1 MIRTAKPILF
11 TGPMVRGLIR
21 EVQHPGTGKTQT
33 RRFPKEAVPEPP
45 CADNVVHLPP
55 RHARPYLDAYNKS
68 EWWCWWTRDDRPCE
82 QFNAGYAVGD
92 LLWVRETWRTAQCM
106 DALSPK
112 AIEKK
117 CAEAGYRKPWA
128 PVAFDADGQSDNWE
142 RNIWGDPGKVRQS
155 IFMPRWASRLTL
167 VVTGVKV
174 ERLQDISEADAAA
187 EGAECRDEVFDRRPG
202 WSMDWSRPHK
212 EPRDIALHS
221 ARFAFGNYWNELEAG
236 PRWNLKPESEEPWL
250 LNPWVVAVTFVP
262 HLVNVVAYLAKPA
275 TTDRELVHADSQ
287 G

>member
-1 MIRTAKPILF
+1 MSRAAKPILF
-11 TGPMVRGLIR
+11 NAPMVRGLIR

-45 CADNVVHLPP
+45 SADNVVHLPP
-55 RHARPYLDAYNKS
+55 RHERPYLDAYNKS

-92 LLWVRETWRTAQCM
+92 LLWVRETCAALEAHDGIACVRYEADQAWR
-106 DALSPK
+106 P
-112 AIEKK
+112 IENTR
-117 CAEAGYRKPWA
+117 EAADLWLDMHSYRKQRGATVP
-128 PVAFDADGQSDNWE
+128 
-142 RNIWGDPGKVRQS
+142 NIH
-155 IFMPRWASRLTL
+155 MPRWASRLTL
-167 VVTGVKV
+167 GVTGVKV
-174 ERLQDISEADAAA
+174 ERLQDISEADAVA

-236 PRWNLKPESEEPWL
+236 PRWNLIPESEEPWL

-262 HLVNVVAYLAKPA
+262 HLVNVDAFLSMAKK
-275 TTDRELVHADSQ
+275 TDRELVNADTQ